1 MIDLSHRIHVTGIF
15 TYMWM
20 ISMVNVGIFFFPRT
34 CLSSIFG
41 FEPSKRR
48 PFRFKTG
55 VIWDPGMYI
64 YIYTIHEYYWRPG
77 ASLPTFLNRFC
88 FTHPKAW
95 FQTVHI
101 LYPGKEQRCKQK
113 TQQKRHKH
121 NWMVVSN
128 IIYVHPYL
136 WK

>member
-20 ISMVNVGIFFFPRT
+20 ISMVNVGIFFFLEPV
-34 CLSSIFG
+34 CPLFLVLNPPKEGPFDSKQGSFG
-41 FEPSKRR
+41 FQ
-48 PFRFKTG
+48 
-55 VIWDPGMYI
+55 VCI

-101 LYPGKEQRCKQK
+101 LYPGKGQRCKPK
-113 TQQKRHKH
+113 TQQKQHKH

-128 IIYVHPYL
+128 IFYIHPYL